1 MKLHKTLKY
10 FPFYMLSVLPM
21 QILYFLSDCAYYFI
35 YYMIQYRIKV
45 VLDNLRKAFPE
56 KSEEEIKDISKRFY
70 RHFCDII
77 FESLKTLTITKKEAK
92 NRLSLENPEIL
103 TGFLENGR
111 SILLYTAHQ
120 GNWELL
126 VYLPLILTYPSNTF
140 YRPLNNRYF
149 NGLLLL
155 IRERFG
161 VTCVEEFKGYRT
173 IIAQNNNP
181 VPVMNCIIGDQSPRR
196 KSAIHWCNFFNRKTA
211 FYLGANTISMKT
223 NNVVL
228 FPRFTKI
235 KRGYYQLCFDL
246 IEEFPSHSEGYNI
259 VVEYARCLENTITQ
273 SPEMW
278 LWSHRRWKLS
288 EA

>member
-1 MKLHKTLKY
+1 
-10 FPFYMLSVLPM
+10 MLSVLPM
-21 QILYFLSDCAYYFI
+21 QILYVLSDTAYLFI
-35 YYMIQYRIKV
+35 YYIIQYRKKV
-45 VLDNLRKAFPE
+45 VLKNLRKVFPE
-56 KSEEEIKDISKRFY
+56 KSKDEINDISKRFY
-70 RHFCDII
+70 RHFCDVL

-92 NRLSLENPEIL
+92 NRLRLKNPEIL
-103 TGFLENGR
+103 TGFLKNNR

-161 VTCVEEFKGYRT
+161 VTCVEKSKGYRT
-173 IIAQNNNP
+173 IIAQKNNSE
-181 VPVMNCIIGDQSPRR
+181 VVMNCIIGDQSPKRN
-196 KSAIHWCNFFNRKTA
+196 SAIHWCDFFNRKTA

-235 KRGYYQLCFDL
+235 KRGYYQLCFEL
-246 IEEFPSHSEGYNI
+246 IEEFPSRSEGYEI
-259 VVEYARCLENTITQ
+259 VDKYATCLENAITQ

-288 EA
+288 QG